1 MNQYVKRFLLSL
13 VSFAMMAALSMLMM
27 KQIQSEMVPAEER
40 DVVSRSDALCAEIK
54 EKWGRAVEL
63 SSHELQIANS
73 ALSLSSDVPGF
84 DAIGGMKNV
93 KRELRLHVIK
103 PLQRSDVFFA
113 SKSLRPPSGI
123 LLEGKPGTGKTMIAT
138 ALAKEGNVP
147 LIPLLLADV
156 ENKWVGESQK
166 LLKAVFTLA
175 EKLQP
180 CIIFVDEIDGFVR
193 QRSAFDQ
200 NHEYSMKTAF
210 LQMMD
215 KVSSQKIIVVAATN
229 HSTALDPALR
239 RRLPRRYTLQPPEAE
254 SREEILR
261 KLLTHEPGVHDI
273 EWLVQ
278 ETDGLTGA
286 ELTEIYFAAAA
297 IRNEAL
303 AENDIKIDE
312 IKSAG
317 VSKLPILC
325 KSHWEGALKIFDGDA
340 SDAEDAGDTEGST

>member
-1 MNQYVKRFLLSL
+1 
-13 VSFAMMAALSMLMM
+13 MM
-27 KQIQSEMVPAEER
+27 KQIQNEMVPAEER
-40 DVVSRSDALCAEIK
+40 DVVLRSDSMCAEIK
-54 EKWGRAVEL
+54 EKWGRNVDL

-73 ALSLSSDVPGF
+73 VLSLSNDVSGF
-84 DAIGGMKNV
+84 DAIGGMQEV

-103 PLQRSDVFFA
+103 PLQRSDVFFSSQA
-113 SKSLRPPSGI
+113 LRPPSGI
-123 LLEGKPGTGKTMIAT
+123 LLEGRPGTGKTMMAT

-193 QRSAFDQ
+193 QRSALDQ

-215 KVSSQKIIVVAATN
+215 RVRTQKIIVVAATN
-229 HSTALDPALR
+229 HSTALDPALK
-239 RRLPRRYTLQPPEAE
+239 RRLPRRYVLHPPIAE
-254 SREEILR
+254 SRKHILEN
-261 KLLTHEPGVHDI
+261 LLQNEPGEHDVDWI
-273 EWLVQ
+273 VE

-286 ELTEIYFAAAA
+286 ELTEIYYAAAA
-297 IRNEAL
+297 VRNEAL
-303 AENDIKIDE
+303 AENDSKIDD
-312 IKSAG
+312 IKKAG
-317 VSKLPILC
+317 VSQLPPLQ
-325 KSHWEGALKIFDGDA
+325 KSHWERALRIFDGD
-340 SDAEDAGDTEGST
+340 DEDKVS